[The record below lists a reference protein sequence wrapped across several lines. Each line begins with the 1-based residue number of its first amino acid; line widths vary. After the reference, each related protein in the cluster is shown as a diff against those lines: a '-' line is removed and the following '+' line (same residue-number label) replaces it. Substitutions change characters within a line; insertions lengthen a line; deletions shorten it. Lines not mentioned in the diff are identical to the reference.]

1 MVDDDAVAGCR
12 LKVTAEFEV
21 DVADPAAL
29 ERAALAHI
37 GGMVFAL
44 DDDSEEAQE
53 QLRAAER
60 DVVAGDSAAALSLLL
75 DLDAVVDVDGVEVG
89 GAEYSVE
96 ASGHS
101 RPLSPDFAVLFEV
114 CACGLPSCGRCAGI
128 QVTSRTAAV
137 LWSMAVRL
145 ADHAYDDV
153 IEHGDDPVTTTAQ
166 WSLFAEFPRITWR
179 QNAIWRR
186 QAARSF
192 DDLAED
198 LAAGRVPQPCCAA
211 EEMALHL
218 MLSYASD
225 AVDDGRSVLENDLS
239 ALPKHTDDHDWDLLR
254 EVLFQDNDILELFDP
269 SRDGIEDPD
278 DEQNRYLRM
287 GDYTAPAWFT
297 PFDDPSTR
305 DPRRPFRR

>member
-1 MVDDDAVAGCR
+1 MVDDDAVAGR
-12 LKVTAEFEV
+12 RFKVTAEIE
-21 DVADPAAL
+21 ANGRPRPAL
-29 ERAALAHI
+29 
-37 GGMVFAL
+37 
-44 DDDSEEAQE
+44 
-53 QLRAAER
+53 
-60 DVVAGDSAAALSLLL
+60 
-75 DLDAVVDVDGVEVG
+75 
-89 GAEYSVE
+89 
-96 ASGHS
+96 
-101 RPLSPDFAVLFEV
+101 PDFAVLFEV
-114 CACGLPSCGRCAGI
+114 CACGRSSCGWCAGF
-128 QVTSRTAAV
+128 QVTPRTAAV
-137 LWSMAVRL
+137 LWSMAGLL

-153 IEHGDDPVTTTAQ
+153 IEYGDDPVTTSVQ
-166 WSLFAEFPRITWR
+166 WSVFDEFPRITWR

-198 LAAGRVPQPCCAA
+198 LVAGRVPQPCCAA

-225 AVDDGRSVLENDLS
+225 AVDDGWSGLENDFS
-239 ALPKHTDDHDWDLLR
+239 ALPEHRDDLDWDLLR
-254 EVLFQDNDILELFDP
+254 EVLFQDSDILELFDP

-297 PFDDPSTR
+297 PFDDMSSR

>member
-1 MVDDDAVAGCR
+1 MVDDDAVAGR
-12 LKVTAEFEV
+12 RFKVTAQFEV

-29 ERAALAHI
+29 ERAALAYI
-37 GGMVFAL
+37 DGMVFAL
-44 DDDSEEAQE
+44 DEDSEQAQE

-60 DVVAGDSAAALSLLL
+60 DDVAGDSAAALSLLL
-75 DLDAVVDVDGVEVG
+75 DLDAVVDVEGVEVG
-89 GAEYSVE
+89 DAEYSVE
-96 ASGHS
+96 ANGHL
-101 RPLSPDFAVLFEV
+101 RPASPDFAVLFEV
-114 CACGLPSCGRCAGI
+114 CACGRPSCGRCAGF

-137 LWSMAVRL
+137 LWRMAGLL

-153 IEHGDDPVTTTAQ
+153 AEYGDDPVTTTVQ
-166 WSLFAEFPRITWR
+166 WSVFDEFPRITWR

-198 LAAGRVPQPCCAA
+198 LAAGRVPQPSCVA

-218 MLSYASD
+218 MLSCA
-225 AVDDGRSVLENDLS
+225 AEDGGALLENDFSTL
-239 ALPKHTDDHDWDLLR
+239 AAHTDDLDWELLR

-278 DEQNRYLRM
+278 DEQNRDLRM

-297 PFDDPSTR
+297 PFDGLPAR